1 MKDKIQNFSKQ
12 TYLKIKSAIKY
23 KIALFLNYLFN
34 EAKSFAMF
42 AATLALL

>member
-1 MKDKIQNFSKQ
+1 MSSTTSSLAQIHK
-12 TYLKIKSAIKY
+12 LKIKSAIKY